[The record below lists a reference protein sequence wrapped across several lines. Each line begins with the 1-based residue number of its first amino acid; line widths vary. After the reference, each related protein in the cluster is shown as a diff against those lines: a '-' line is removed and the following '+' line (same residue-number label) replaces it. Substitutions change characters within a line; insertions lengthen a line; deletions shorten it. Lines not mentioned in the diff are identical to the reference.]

1 MTMSTPQGV
10 GLNPTEQAQFA
21 AAFERLRQLRLRT
34 GVPDGVSLQDA
45 VALHIISA
53 EEVELA
59 RWGALAP
66 PMAPS
71 AEAPAR
77 SEQER

>member
-1 MTMSTPQGV
+1 MSTPQGV

-34 GVPDGVSLQDA
+34 GVPDGVSLQEA
-45 VALHIISA
+45 IALHIIST

-59 RWGALAP
+59 RWGPLAP
-66 PMAPS
+66 PMTPS
-71 AEAPAR
+71 AEAPAQG
-77 SEQER
+77 EPER

>member
-1 MTMSTPQGV
+1 MSTPQGV

-34 GVPDGVSLQDA
+34 GVPDGVSLKEA

-66 PMAPS
+66 PPMAPS
-71 AEAPAR
+71 AETPAR
-77 SEQER
+77 GEQER